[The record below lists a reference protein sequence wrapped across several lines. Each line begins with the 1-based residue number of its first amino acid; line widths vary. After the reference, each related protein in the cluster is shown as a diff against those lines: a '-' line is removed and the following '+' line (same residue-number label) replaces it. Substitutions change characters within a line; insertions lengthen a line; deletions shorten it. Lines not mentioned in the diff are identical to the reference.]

1 MDRDQTDKKISML
14 PDSLF
19 SAWASDAVGKK
30 VWGWSQGNEPSDR
43 DRSQESGVQKA
54 VRVSVGSCLWGAGNG
69 AGLRGKEAKLLCC
82 PGKVLEGSVK
92 ILEPGHMFRIVP
104 LRGWGPHLL
113 QSMGSLRV
121 GHD

>member
-1 MDRDQTDKKISML
+1 M
-14 PDSLF
+14 
-19 SAWASDAVGKK
+19 
-30 VWGWSQGNEPSDR
+30 
-43 DRSQESGVQKA
+43 QKA

-104 LRGWGPHLL
+104 LRRMGGGPTRRETLAGEVTGARGL
-113 QSMGSLRV
+113 SYRV
-121 GHD
+121 SP